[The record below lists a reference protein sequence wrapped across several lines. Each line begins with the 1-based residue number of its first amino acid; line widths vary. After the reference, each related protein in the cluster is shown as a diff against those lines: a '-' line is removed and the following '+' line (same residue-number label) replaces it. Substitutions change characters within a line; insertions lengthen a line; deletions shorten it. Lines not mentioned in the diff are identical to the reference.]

1 MQDLDRILDNWSTLL
16 KHNGILVIV
25 ETNGLLSN
33 HPPQSNETIQSWQ
46 EMEESLRLQHNY
58 DSNAGCKIPN
68 MIQQSTSF
76 DLLDAQQWSDPEF
89 AFDGP
94 ASPFI
99 IEAWRLRLA
108 RMTFP
113 KLFFGHDELQRLQK
127 EFLDSLALPEHIS
140 TTKLTLIL
148 ARKKLPQL

>member
-1 MQDLDRILDNWSTLL
+1 
-16 KHNGILVIV
+16 VIV

-33 HPPQSNETIQSWQ
+33 HLPQSNETIQSWQ

-58 DSNAGCKIPN
+58 DSNAGCKIPDI
-68 MIQQSTSF
+68 IQQSTSV

-89 AFDGP
+89 TFDGA

-108 RMTFP
+108 RMTFRNYSLVTP
-113 KLFFGHDELQRLQK
+113 SSNGYKKNSWTAWHYQSIYPQRN
-127 EFLDSLALPEHIS
+127 
-140 TTKLTLIL
+140 
-148 ARKKLPQL
+148 